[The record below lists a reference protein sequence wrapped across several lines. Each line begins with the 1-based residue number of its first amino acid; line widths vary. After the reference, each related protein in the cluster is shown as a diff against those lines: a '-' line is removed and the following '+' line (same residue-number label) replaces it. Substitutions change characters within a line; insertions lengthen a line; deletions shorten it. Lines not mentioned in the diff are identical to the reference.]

1 MQLMQRKPPP
11 RGFDTVEFEK
21 RTARLQRL
29 MRERQLDAVL
39 LTTEP
44 NVRYITGF
52 FTQFWHSPTRPWFC
66 LVPAEGKPVA
76 VIPGIGAAGM
86 AQTWIE
92 DIRTWQSPCP
102 EDDGI
107 SLLTQAIK
115 ELPSKFGRVG
125 MTLGPESHLRMPASN
140 FARLAK
146 EIAPNQMVDCAH
158 MILYLRSI
166 KSEAEIDKIRFAC
179 LIASDAYE
187 ALPEK
192 CGIGDSE
199 REICQKLRM
208 DMLAR
213 GADNSPFLVGG
224 SNKGGYDD
232 IIMGPKDRVPEAGDV
247 MIIDT
252 GTLYDGYYC
261 DFDRNYAFG
270 SIDEKTRRAHEVV
283 WDATEAGFTAAR
295 AGATTTDLYK
305 AMWFVMEAGG
315 ALGNDVGRLGHGL
328 GMELTEWPS
337 NTESDNTVLEPG
349 MVMTLEPGMLF
360 APGRMLV
367 HEENIVIREEGAEL
381 LTIRAPREMW
391 VIS

>member
-1 MQLMQRKPPP
+1 MLLTQPP
-11 RGFDTVEFEK
+11 RGFELTEFEN
-21 RTARLQRL
+21 RTARLQKL
-29 MRERQLDAVL
+29 MHERKLDAVL

-66 LVPAEGKPVA
+66 LVPAEGKPIA

-86 AQTWIE
+86 AATWID

-125 MTLGPESHLRMPASN
+125 MTLGPESHLRMPANN
-140 FARLAK
+140 FARLSK
-146 EIAPNQMVDCAH
+146 EISPLEMVDCVQMVH
-158 MILYLRSI
+158 YLRSV
-166 KSEAEIDKIRFAC
+166 KSEAEIAKIHYAC
-179 LIASDAYE
+179 QLASDAYE
-187 ALPEK
+187 ALPGK
-192 CGIGDSE
+192 CSVGNTE

-224 SNKGGYDD
+224 SNEGGYDD
-232 IIMGPKDRVPEAGDV
+232 IIMGPKDKATKAGDV

-252 GTLYDGYYC
+252 GTVYDGYFC

-270 SIDEKTRRAHEVV
+270 HIKDDTKRAHEVV
-283 WDATEAGFTAAR
+283 WEATEAGFKAAR
-295 AGATTTDLYK
+295 AGATTTDLYN
-305 AMWFVMEAGG
+305 AMWSVMEAGG

-328 GMELTEWPS
+328 GIELTEWPS
-337 NTESDNTVLEPG
+337 NTDSDMTVLEPG

-367 HEENIVIREEGAEL
+367 HEENIVIREDGAEL
-381 LTIRAPREMW
+381 LTKRAPKEMW
-391 VIS
+391 MIS